1 MYKYLRK
8 NIAKHWQWS
17 CVAVQQNVGGAEEQ
31 AFTYKGSSIVE
42 KLIPSLDKLGD
53 SKLTQRACH
62 LIYGLFDPNR
72 YGIDNFMD
80 YDIGRLQD
88 DVRFLFI
95 LKNNDGKTSKIIPL
109 YFIGESSQ
117 FKELPLP
124 SKMTPEIYKQ
134 IETIRNENTR

>member
-1 MYKYLRK
+1 MQKCKIK
-8 NIAKHWQWS
+8 NLHDNNK
-17 CVAVQQNVGGAEEQ
+17 
-31 AFTYKGSSIVE
+31 
-42 KLIPSLDKLGD
+42 D

-95 LKNNDGKTSKIIPL
+95 LKNNDGKTSKVIPL

-134 IETIRNENTR
+134 IETIRNENAR